1 MIRVHGPAAFSIALT
16 ALIVGG
22 LIFACSDDPHL
33 RTSPGQNN
41 GTGGACQAGAGELPA
56 PNCDN
61 SRKECEPIAGCTID
75 EAACGS
81 ASSCLPTADNTGKSV
96 VDLRIRRLNVAAPAA
111 LAAPFIQ
118 KTIVTNGI
126 DFDAPKCGEGGKGLF
141 TWLLRVDRTTNS
153 LTTGGAPP
161 SSDPLG
167 KGFCFAHFDAAG
179 NVVEPVTL
187 PIQFEG
193 DTFKTL
199 EKKKLN
205 VPIFLSTEL
214 SSVVVLPITDVTVQ
228 GVSLSTDG
236 NCIGGFNKNALAAN
250 CSDNPDVCSKWNTA
264 GSLGGYITLEEADNV
279 FIKDLNRTLCVVLS
293 QGSPGPDLKCIRE
306 NGQIAFK
313 GDYCSTTK
321 QPGGCQDSTW
331 MAATFAAAAV
341 DIFDGANG
349 GGDGCAGGS
358 VGSADAGTDSSAT
371 TDSGSF
377 DDSGADADVDAGA
390 DAN

>member
-1 MIRVHGPAAFSIALT
+1 MIRPNRHTSLSIALS
-16 ALIVGG
+16 AVCVGG

-33 RTSPGQNN
+33 RTDPGQANA
-41 GTGGACQAGAGELPA
+41 TGGACQAAPGELPA

-61 SRKECEPIAGCTID
+61 SRKECEPIAGCSID
-75 EAACGS
+75 ETACGS
-81 ASSCLPTADNTGKSV
+81 ASTCLPSATNAGKSTL
-96 VDLRIRRLNVAAPAA
+96 DLRIRRLNVAAPAA

-126 DFDAPKCGEGGKGLF
+126 DFNAPQCGEGGKGLF
-141 TWLLRVDRTTNS
+141 TWLLRVDRNANT
-153 LTTGGAPP
+153 LVTGGAPP
-161 SSDPLG
+161 SNDPLG
-167 KGFCFAHFDAAG
+167 KGFCFANFDAAG
-179 NVVEPVTL
+179 NLVEPVTL

-205 VPIFLSTEL
+205 VPIFLSSEL
-214 SSVVVLPITDVTVQ
+214 SSVVVLPITDVTVER
-228 GVSLSTDG
+228 VALSADG
-236 NCIGGFNKNALAAN
+236 NCIGGFNKDALAAN

-321 QPGGCQDSTW
+321 QPGGCQDSSW

-341 DIFDGANG
+341 TIFDGANG
-349 GGDGCAGGS
+349 SADGCAGGS
-358 VGSADAGTDSSAT
+358 VGT
-371 TDSGSF
+371 
-377 DDSGADADVDAGA
+377 VDAGA
-390 DAN
+390 DGAVGDSGSSDDASTDAEADATPDAN